1 MENKKKM
8 IIMGTIALFSTSLLF
23 QNTSL
28 ADDVFSP
35 INPNQK
41 VKPVESSSSTPETT
55 ESSVEVASMEPDRTT
70 DSSTEKQSKKQ
81 PEKKSAKEQT
91 VKRKKRYLD
100 DSFFS
105 NESNQFTTLNS
116 SGTPGGSD
124 DFTDARLAET
134 MKVLSGIALY
144 GRKK

>member
-41 VKPVESSSSTPETT
+41 VKPIESSSTTQETT
-55 ESSVEVASMEPDRTT
+55 ASSVEIASMEPEGTK
-70 DSSTEKQSKKQ
+70 DSVSEKPSKKQ
-81 PEKKSAKEQT
+81 PEKKAVKEKS

-105 NESNQFTTLNS
+105 NESNQFTTLNNGT
-116 SGTPGGSD
+116 SGGAD
-124 DFTDARLAET
+124 DLSGAQLVET

>member
-1 MENKKKM
+1 M

-23 QNTSL
+23 QRTSL

-41 VKPVESSSSTPETT
+41 VEPVEPSSTTPESTA
-55 ESSVEVASMEPDRTT
+55 SSVEIASMEPEKTK
-70 DSSTEKQSKKQ
+70 DSVSEKSNKKQ
-81 PEKKSAKEQT
+81 PEQNAAKKKP

-105 NESNQFTTLNS
+105 NSSNQFITLNN
-116 SGTPGGSD
+116 GAPGGAD
-124 DFTDARLAET
+124 DLADSQLVET

>member
-1 MENKKKM
+1 MGNKKKM

-23 QNTSL
+23 QHTSL

-35 INPNQK
+35 VNPNQK
-41 VKPVESSSSTPETT
+41 VKPVEQSNTTPETAS
-55 ESSVEVASMEPDRTT
+55 SSVEIASMEPEGTK
-70 DSSTEKQSKKQ
+70 SSVSEKPSKK
-81 PEKKSAKEQT
+81 PPKKKSAKEKH

-105 NESNQFTTLNS
+105 NEDNQFAALNNGS
-116 SGTPGGSD
+116 SGGAD
-124 DFTDARLAET
+124 DLADAQLVET

>member
-41 VKPVESSSSTPETT
+41 VKPIESSSTTQETT
-55 ESSVEVASMEPDRTT
+55 ASSVEIASMEPEGTK
-70 DSSTEKQSKKQ
+70 DSVSEKPSKKQ
-81 PEKKSAKEQT
+81 SEKRAVKEKS

-105 NESNQFTTLNS
+105 NESNQFTNLNNGT
-116 SGTPGGSD
+116 SGGAD
-124 DFTDARLAET
+124 DLSGAQLVET
-134 MKVLSGIALY
+134 MKILSGIALY